1 MPAVREAAPTSDRA
15 VLFDLDGTLLDTAPD
30 LADALNRLRLSE
42 GLDVL
47 PFASI
52 RPHVSHGSRALITLG
67 FGLAPDSA
75 DFEPLRLRLLE
86 LYHAHIA
93 THSKVFD
100 GIPGVLH
107 DLVARGV
114 RWGIVT
120 NKPGWLTEPLLAQVA
135 LPLAPGCVVSGDTLA
150 VAKPD
155 PAPLL
160 LAAAQLGVPPAACCY
175 IGDAARDVEAG
186 RRAGMRTVVARY
198 GYLGVGDLP
207 ESWGADEM
215 IDSPAEISPRVAYW
229 LQSGR

>member
-1 MPAVREAAPTSDRA
+1 MPAVGEVAHTPGRA

-75 DFEPLRLRLLE
+75 DFEPLRLRLLDI
-86 LYHAHIA
+86 YHAHIA

-100 GIPGVLH
+100 GIPEVLH
-107 DLVARGV
+107 DLAVRGL

-135 LPLAPGCVVSGDTLA
+135 LPAAPGCVVSGDTLA

-160 LAAAQLGVPPAACCY
+160 LAATRLGVAPSACCY

-186 RRAGMRTVVARY
+186 RRAGMRTFIARY
-198 GYLGVGDLP
+198 GYLGPGDQP

-215 IDSPAEISPRVAYW
+215 VDSPAALVPRLAHW
-229 LQSGR
+229 LQSGN